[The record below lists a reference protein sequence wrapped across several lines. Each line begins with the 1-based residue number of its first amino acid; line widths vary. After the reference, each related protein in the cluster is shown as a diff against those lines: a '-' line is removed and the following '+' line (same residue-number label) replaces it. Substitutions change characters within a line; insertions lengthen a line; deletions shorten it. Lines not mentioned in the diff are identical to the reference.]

1 MFKQDLL
8 DFSFGELEIFCK
20 NKNLPKF
27 RASQIWRWMYC
38 FGFKSFLEMNNISKS
53 TRELL
58 NEISLISRPQ
68 ISEKQ
73 ISKDG
78 TINYLKKEKIF
89 ITGGAGYVGSA
100 LVPELLKL
108 GYQVT
113 VFDLMIYDTEMK
125 NSNTTF

>member
-8 DFSFGELEIFCK
+8 DFSFSELEIFCK
-20 NKNLPKF
+20 DKNLPKF

-38 FGFKSFLEMNNISKS
+38 FGLKSFLEMNNISKS

-58 NEISLISRPQ
+58 NEFSLISRPQ

-78 TINYLKKEKIF
+78 TIKWLI
-89 ITGGAGYVGSA
+89 
-100 LVPELLKL
+100 
-108 GYQVT
+108 
-113 VFDLMIYDTEMK
+113 
-125 NSNTTF
+125 